1 MANTYEIISKSVLGS
16 NANYIEFTSIPS
28 TYTDLILLGSSR
40 TTKASINDESELKLN
55 GTAITGIRLYGTGAG
70 TGTDTVPS
78 MLPDGANATSN
89 TFDNFSIYIPNYAST
104 TTYKSVSIDQVMEN
118 NATTAYAVLIAGL
131 YSSNTAVST
140 IRLTAAV
147 GNYVT
152 NSSFYLY
159 GIKNT

>member
-28 TYTDLILLGSSR
+28 TYTDLVLLGSLR
-40 TTKASINDESELKLN
+40 TTKTSINDESELKLN

-70 TGTDTVPS
+70 TAADTTPL
-78 MLPDGANATSN
+78 MLPDGDNATAS

-104 TTYKSVSIDQVMEN
+104 TVYKSVSIDQVMEN
-118 NATTAYAVLIAGL
+118 NSSTAYAVLIAGL

-140 IRLTAAV
+140 IRLTALT

-152 NSSFYLY
+152 NSSLYLY
-159 GIKNT
+159 GIKNS